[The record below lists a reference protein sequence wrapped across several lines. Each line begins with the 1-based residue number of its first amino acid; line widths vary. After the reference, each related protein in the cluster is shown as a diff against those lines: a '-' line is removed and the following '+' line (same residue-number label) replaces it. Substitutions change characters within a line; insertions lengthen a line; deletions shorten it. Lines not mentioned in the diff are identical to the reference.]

1 MKVEKGGETMDMPW
15 QEYTEKYID
24 ESQHEIIR
32 RNVLL
37 ATRNFQHRMEMFKK
51 EIIFGPN
58 NPMRVRHIS
67 YRVEFQGR
75 GAGSFFCLSR
85 HPLADFFFSRRE

>member
-1 MKVEKGGETMDMPW
+1 MQVTVRVEIDGEEMEIPW
-15 QEYTEKYID
+15 KEYLKNFVD
-24 ESQHEIIR
+24 ESQHELIR

-51 EIIFGPN
+51 EIIFGANSPLC
-58 NPMRVRHIS
+58 VRHIS

-75 GAGSFFCLSR
+75 GAAHTG
-85 HPLADFFFSRRE
+85 E